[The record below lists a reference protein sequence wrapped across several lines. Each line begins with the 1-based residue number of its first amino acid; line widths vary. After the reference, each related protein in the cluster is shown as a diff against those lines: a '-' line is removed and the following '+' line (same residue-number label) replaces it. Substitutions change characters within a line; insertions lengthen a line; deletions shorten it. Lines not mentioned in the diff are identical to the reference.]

1 MQSPFLFVYGTLKS
15 EAINTN
21 AQYLHQHAQLLGRA
35 RWPGRLYLISNYP
48 GAVPPSSNNEFVN
61 GELWRLNDPDQL
73 LATLDVYEECA
84 PSSPVPHEYKRSLES
99 VQLIA
104 GEKGGAHIIQ
114 AWVYIYNLDI
124 AGFNRIDDGN
134 FVNGNH
140 KLIRRVL

>member
-21 AQYLHQHAQLLGRA
+21 AQHLHQHAQLLGRA

-48 GAVPPSSNNEFVN
+48 GAVPSSSNNEFVN

-99 VQLIA
+99 ITP
-104 GEKGGAHIIQ
+104 
-114 AWVYIYNLDI
+114 
-124 AGFNRIDDGN
+124 R
-134 FVNGNH
+134 
-140 KLIRRVL
+140 